1 VRPLLVYTLS
11 RLGLFA
17 VAFGVLYLIGL
28 RDWLWLLVA
37 AVLVS
42 GVASYVLLSK
52 QRDEVSQQISKLSR
66 RPDDDRRPEDQ

>member
-17 VAFGVLYLIGL
+17 VALGVLYLIGA
-28 RDWLWLLVA
+28 RSWLLLLLA
-37 AVLVS
+37 AVLS

-52 QRDEVSQQISKLSR
+52 QRDALGQRLSR
-66 RPDDDRRPEDQ
+66 VGRWPDEQRSEDQ